1 VTQLDIGTGKNSQ
14 WSKEAIVALISV
26 FIMVLLS
33 GIGLACK
40 HCLPNPNRWTI
51 SRWRSILMTGKW
63 RESYVLD
70 AMTNVEQMKSLQ

>member
-1 VTQLDIGTGKNSQ
+1 
-14 WSKEAIVALISV
+14 
-26 FIMVLLS
+26 LS